1 MGMRELNL
9 HIISVLRTIDL
20 RVIFTRKNG
29 SLKSLGVILN
39 SVMDFNDQ
47 IRIMFTTNH
56 VCLDTCSN

>member
-29 SLKSLGVILN
+29 SLKSPGAILN

-47 IRIMFTTNH
+47 ISFMFTTNH
-56 VCLDTCSN
+56 VRLDTCSI